1 MFQPSAV
8 PDGQRASVP
17 LTVTASVTNPRR
29 ASSRLQPS
37 TGSSGSPGRLNS
49 ARVMLSAEP
58 PVPGT
63 HTTPGSGPSA
73 STGAHSTA
81 GAVSPIEFE
90 KRSLRRRTPSSIS
103 DGSAVKSVS
112 VGTDSSPRSSI
123 SFGRTPAPDTGEAN
137 AGVTSLGMVV
147 IFSVG

>member
-1 MFQPSAV
+1 M
-8 PDGQRASVP
+8 
-17 LTVTASVTNPRR
+17 
-29 ASSRLQPS
+29 
-37 TGSSGSPGRLNS
+37 
-49 ARVMLSAEP
+49 
-58 PVPGT
+58 PGT

-90 KRSLRRRTPSSIS
+90 KRSLCRRTPSSVS
-103 DGSAVKSVS
+103 DGSAVKSIS

-123 SFGRTPAPDTGEAN
+123 SFGRTSASADTGEAN
-137 AGVTSLGMVV
+137 AGVTSLGMAV